1 MHIVEENRRRRSVFH
16 YFAGGETLSIT
27 AAKVAKPKKTI
38 KLGINFS
45 FVQPKSSRKSYR
57 FFGMFHIQ

>member
-1 MHIVEENRRRRSVFH
+1 MHIVEENRRRRRPVFH

-57 FFGMFHIQ
+57 FFGMFHM